1 MRALAG
7 SRSLR
12 LRRRHTRVKTE
23 WRHSAGSTL
32 FALLTLSFPACAT
45 TQCPPEFG
53 PKNPIVNLLGWLV
66 VAMGIVVGSL
76 LFAYLVRRSRG
87 MRWLSRSAVIVLGF
101 CGMIAVWVGGLGL
114 AFVYFFF
121 TC

>member
-1 MRALAG
+1 
-7 SRSLR
+7 
-12 LRRRHTRVKTE
+12 
-23 WRHSAGSTL
+23 
-32 FALLTLSFPACAT
+32 
-45 TQCPPEFG
+45 
-53 PKNPIVNLLGWLV
+53 
-66 VAMGIVVGSL
+66 MGIVVGSL